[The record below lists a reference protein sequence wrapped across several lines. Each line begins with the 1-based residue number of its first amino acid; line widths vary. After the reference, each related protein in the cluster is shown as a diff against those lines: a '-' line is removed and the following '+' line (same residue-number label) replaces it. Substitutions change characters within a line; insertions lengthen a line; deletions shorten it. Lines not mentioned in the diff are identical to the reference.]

1 MLHDDS
7 GFRCLGTHR
16 RLYRCG
22 PVFSGADVLE
32 VAPMI
37 AVAVIGFVI
46 VSLGVGASAWAFVT
60 TWRQAGKKVDH
71 LESQEGGDQS
81 LR

>member
-1 MLHDDS
+1 
-7 GFRCLGTHR
+7 
-16 RLYRCG
+16 
-22 PVFSGADVLE
+22 VLE

-81 LR
+81 PR